1 MGCSGCLAR
10 HSMGDHKLWV
20 LSFLLLLPFGHGQQA
35 VPGLDAWQAAIQK
48 HAEAEGKVGPQKEGK
63 VPGLTSWESHQKAIL
78 EAEKK
83 LENSGGGKEI
93 KAKSVSISSVKSLKQ
108 NQEQKNSKPSS
119 KKSGVAGGF
128 TDIVKS
134 SINKLLAKLSGK
146 DTSKASAGTQLKSE
160 VESLLEKSRDTKI
173 EQGAREHSF
182 LDKLIDSYSKEER
195 ESSLRSVGQERDVL
209 FKGKY
214 KNRYSNTNRDRQRA
228 LRQNRYRER
237 FSLLYDYDYQRP
249 RPQRRKPNYLRILNG
264 EYLDLIS
271 DYDDDYEDDY

>member
-10 HSMGDHKLWV
+10 HSIGDHKLWV
-20 LSFLLLLPFGHGQQA
+20 LSFLLLLPLGHGQQA
-35 VPGLDAWQAAIQK
+35 VPGLDAWQAAIQQ

-63 VPGLTSWESHQKAIL
+63 VPGLASWESHQKAIL

-93 KAKSVSISSVKSLKQ
+93 KAKSVSTSSVKSLKQ
-108 NQEQKNSKPSS
+108 NQEEKNSKPSS

-128 TDIVKS
+128 TDVVKS

-173 EQGAREHSF
+173 EQGAREYSF
-182 LDKLIDSYSKEER
+182 LDKLIDSYSKEDR